1 MKRRND
7 MNKETLTRIKLTA
20 SEGYMLTDGEHYGK
34 IVYLPLGDNGDG
46 WYEIT
51 NAEYEEKMK
60 EAEPVDE

>member
-46 WYEIT
+46 W
-51 NAEYEEKMK
+51 
-60 EAEPVDE
+60 